1 MTLEHTNNER
11 QKMFKKVLLASLIA
25 IPLVTVAEDVPIMGT
40 VTSKCVIYTETPGV
54 YGNPTPG
61 VLSTAVAD
69 GGVQPIIRYDVVQSG
84 FYKAVITV
92 PSSFTSSPAL
102 SDVVR
107 WTGGVDVSRVTDA
120 AMSTMTWLVYGLST
134 VVVSF
139 YFLLDGR
146 NMKERVIHIFPKRY
160 YLMLTVLTTDIDL
173 SLQMFFRGQIVLG
186 LLFGLFMIAVC
197 GA

>member
-1 MTLEHTNNER
+1 
-11 QKMFKKVLLASLIA
+11 MFKKVLLASLIA

-92 PSSFTSSPAL
+92 PSSFTSSPTL

-107 WTGGVDVSRVTDA
+107 WTGSVDVSRVTDA
-120 AMSTMTWLVYGLST
+120 AMSAYTT
-134 VVVSF
+134 
-139 YFLLDGR
+139 
-146 NMKERVIHIFPKRY
+146 NKRTY
-160 YLMLTVLTTDIDL
+160 NETTQINLTVAGSVWFKADSKAEYGYNKAFPAGTYR
-173 SLQMFFRGQIVLG
+173 SIVTATCL
-186 LLFGLFMIAVC
+186 AV
-197 GA
+197 

>member
-1 MTLEHTNNER
+1 
-11 QKMFKKVLLASLIA
+11 MFKKVLLASLIA
-25 IPLVTVAEDVPIMGT
+25 IPLITVAEDVPIMGT

-92 PSSFTSSPAL
+92 PSSFTSSPTL

-107 WTGGVDVSRVTDA
+107 WTGSVDVSRVTDA
-120 AMSTMTWLVYGLST
+120 AMSAYTT
-134 VVVSF
+134 
-139 YFLLDGR
+139 
-146 NMKERVIHIFPKRY
+146 NKRTY
-160 YLMLTVLTTDIDL
+160 NETTEINLTVAGSVWFKADSKAEYGYNKAFPAGTYR
-173 SLQMFFRGQIVLG
+173 SIVTATCL
-186 LLFGLFMIAVC
+186 AV
-197 GA
+197 

>member
-11 QKMFKKVLLASLIA
+11 QKMFKKVLLASLLA
-25 IPLVTVAEDVPIMGT
+25 LPLVTTAQDIPIVGT

-54 YGNPTPG
+54 YGNPTPD

-92 PSSFTSSPAL
+92 PNSFTSSPVL

-107 WTGGVDVSRVTDA
+107 WTGSVDVSRVTDA
-120 AMSTMTWLVYGLST
+120 AMSAYST
-134 VVVSF
+134 
-139 YFLLDGR
+139 
-146 NMKERVIHIFPKRY
+146 NKRTY
-160 YLMLTVLTTDIDL
+160 NETTEVNLTVAGSVWFKADSKAEYGYNKAFPAGTYR
-173 SLQMFFRGQIVLG
+173 SIVTATCL
-186 LLFGLFMIAVC
+186 AV
-197 GA
+197 